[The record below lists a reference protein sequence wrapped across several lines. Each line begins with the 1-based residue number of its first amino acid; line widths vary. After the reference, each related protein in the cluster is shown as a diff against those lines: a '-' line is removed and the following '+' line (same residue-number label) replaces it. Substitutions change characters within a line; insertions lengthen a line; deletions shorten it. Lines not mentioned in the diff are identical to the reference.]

1 MSMRAISV
9 LDAGA
14 GREAVSR
21 AAGAVAGLATLADVL
36 AWGRAQAP
44 PAPVAEIVTQD
55 EYTHDVV
62 VPLGPRHYLSF
73 DTT

>member
-1 MSMRAISV
+1 MRVIPV

-14 GREAVSR
+14 GPSVVAWAER
-21 AAGAVAGLATLADVL
+21 AVATLATLADVL

-44 PAPVAEIVTQD
+44 PASVADVVTQD

-62 VPLGPRHYLSF
+62 VPLGGRHYLSF